1 MSTAHQIRQRTN
13 RRMQTGGT
21 YAALTLAL
29 SLCAWVTPG
38 CLRAQAKTMPVVPL
52 AVPAPPERV
61 VDATDPQSP
70 PLLFLPEAPVPD
82 TLPRPRPTPPPQRT
96 DVRPPEPPKP
106 DPADAVKPAEET
118 PRLPATPTLQTTPA
132 LQEGGVDRRIR
143 TLLAQATSDL
153 NRINIQALNADA
165 RTQFDTARRFVSQA
179 EDALRAKNLM
189 FASNLAEK
197 ASVLAALLAGR

>member
-1 MSTAHQIRQRTN
+1 MSTTHQMRERTN
-13 RRMQTGGT
+13 QRMQTGGT

-29 SLCAWVTPG
+29 SLSALATPG

-52 AVPAPPERV
+52 AVPAPPARV
-61 VDATDPQSP
+61 VDASDPKSP
-70 PLLFLPEAPVPD
+70 PIVSLPEAPVPD
-82 TLPRPRPTPPPQRT
+82 TLPRPLLTPPPQRT
-96 DVRPPEPPKP
+96 DVRPPEAPKP
-106 DPADAVKPAEET
+106 DPADPAKPAEDT
-118 PRLPATPTLQTTPA
+118 TRLPATPTLQTTPT

-143 TLLAQATSDL
+143 TLLAQATNDL
-153 NRINIQALNADA
+153 NRINVQGLNADA
-165 RTQFDTARRFVSQA
+165 RTQFETARRFVSQA